1 MTGGRARSGEPV
13 ARRTRITESVGAG
26 DYDWPVT
33 SSAAASS
40 SALPPLP
47 LPGAPPREIRA
58 ALRPEFREQFD
69 QDYRAALDEAGR
81 TLDLAGVH
89 DTVEH
94 WRMRAWITRD
104 PEQHRRV
111 VRRAAEL
118 LTGQAPPPDESAI
131 ATESRL

>member
-1 MTGGRARSGEPV
+1 MSSPAAPSG
-13 ARRTRITESVGAG
+13 
-26 DYDWPVT
+26 
-33 SSAAASS
+33 

-47 LPGAPPREIRA
+47 LPGAIPREIRA

-69 QDYRAALDEAGR
+69 QDYRAALAEASR

-94 WRMRAWITRD
+94 WRVRAWITRD
-104 PEQHRRV
+104 PKQHRRV

-118 LTGQAPPPDESAI
+118 LTGEAPPADEPVSV
-131 ATESRL
+131 TESRL